1 MCPQPV
7 DIGGKAALQRPLRLK
22 AEHASRLVDRER
34 ALRVEFGE
42 RTPADRDLRIGQQPA
57 ARSAA
62 SASRQYSKLE
72 TWRTVPAPPAL
83 PAWRQPRR
91 RRR

>member
-57 ARSAA
+57 REVCSIGQPPIFEARDVANGPGAASAA
-62 SASRQYSKLE
+62 SVAAATSS
-72 TWRTVPAPPAL
+72 A
-83 PAWRQPRR
+83 
-91 RRR
+91 